1 MGSAR
6 RNATRHQSRV
16 TCGLWLAVLALACTH
31 VARAADDPLEDYK
44 LAVGFYNKE
53 QWKLAAQSF
62 QSFLKNN
69 GLHPKAEIANFYYGL
84 ALVKLD
90 EFKQAREVLRNFVKD
105 YPKSRDVAAAGY
117 WIGHASYFL
126 DDFAQ
131 AETRTKPLRGRR
143 AQDPLLEWAAW
154 PTWPMPNCVRRS
166 PEAAAQAT
174 FSRQSRRFPR
184 EKWRTTHARSMARS
198 YELLK
203 KLPEAI
209 RAAIRMWPATSR
221 QPAPTRRSSAWAG
234 CIFEAGDLRRRSQRF
249 PKLSVEQRF
258 PESLQLPHAQLN
270 QGFALYQMRDFQKAA
285 AQFDKAAKTEKY
297 AAEATLWK
305 GLSQKSLADIP
316 QAAAVFKAAYEK
328 YRDQPIAEK
337 LLFQWAVCEER
348 RGDRDQARTLFLEVI
363 DRWPKGSLA
372 DESLHAACL
381 AAVDSGK
388 LPEADTLLARFDRDF
403 PLNRLRMRQEILK
416 GRVAAARNEFSDAAK
431 HYQTVVATS
440 EIESTKQQARYYLGH
455 ALQKLSNHAQV
466 LDVTEPLASQIRAD
480 KTLSD
485 YAPVYV
491 LRGVSQLALAK
502 AAAAKAK
509 PGEESPEAAALCAAT
524 VESAKKYREAAPQ
537 GALSA
542 RALSIATIAEALAR
556 KKNESVANLT
566 QLRTS
571 SVAVGQVGEALY
583 ELGTIAFSKG
593 DFGFAEQLFGELA
606 AWPKESRFHSQAL
619 ADLGWSQQRQK
630 KHAEA
635 AASFARVLAEHPDD
649 TLVPEAAFMR
659 GKALEE
665 AGKIAEAQAAFAEA
679 AQRPGTIEETYLA
692 GLQSARLLGRLKK
705 PADADAA
712 YDELLKRFP
721 KRSDGDKVL
730 DEWAGLHYDTGNFA
744 RADEIFR
751 RLAAEYPASSLAD
764 NALLSLAE
772 SSFLAG
778 KLDDARVKFTSLSKG
793 PSADPTVQQK
803 ALYQLMRVEFEARRW
818 EPLRKICDEALR
830 RFPDGIYRNEIELRR
845 AEADFNLADF
855 KAALGRLQKLT
866 ALKNDPA
873 LKKAEWFPQAW
884 VMLAET
890 HWRLK
895 AYDAVAATVAEYKA
909 WDPHSPLLYQAEEV
923 LGRSFK
929 SQAKF
934 PRERVAF
941 ARVIKDPA
949 AKLSE
954 TAAKSQ
960 LLIAETYFMQ
970 GDYETAAKEYATVEI
985 LYKYPDY
992 QSPALFMAG
1001 ECYRELKQW
1010 KTAAKIF
1017 SDLLRDYPKSKEAV
1031 QARERLDEVR
1041 KRQAS
1046 G

>member
-1 MGSAR
+1 MESAW
-6 RNATRHQSRV
+6 RNASGIRSRHACR
-16 TCGLWLAVLALACTH
+16 LWLAVLALAAAQ
-31 VARAADDPLEDYK
+31 VGLAADDMLEDYK

-53 QWKLAAQSF
+53 QWKLAAESF
-62 QSFLKNN
+62 QAFLKNH
-69 GLHPKAEIANFYYGL
+69 GQHPKAESANFYYGL
-84 ALVKLD
+84 TLVKLD
-90 EFKQAREVLRNFVKD
+90 EFKPAREVLRNFVKN
-105 YPKSRDVAAAGY
+105 YPKSRDALAAGY

-126 DDFAQ
+126 DDFPQ
-131 AETRTKPLRGRR
+131 AEAELGRFVG
-143 AQDPLLEWAAW
+143 AAPQDPLLEWALAYLADSELRLKK
-154 PTWPMPNCVRRS
+154 PD
-166 PEAAAQAT
+166 AALKHFQ
-174 FSRQSRRFPR
+174 QSIDAFPKGEMAEDARFGL
-184 EKWRTTHARSMARS
+184 ARC

-203 KLPEAI
+203 KFPEAI
-209 RAAIRMWPATSR
+209 RAYQEVAGNRAAARADEAQLSLGGLHFDAGDFPA
-221 QPAPTRRSSAWAG
+221 AAKD
-234 CIFEAGDLRRRSQRF
+234 FEAF
-249 PKLSVEQRF
+249 EQRF
-258 PESLQLPHAQLN
+258 PESPQLPHAQLN
-270 QGFALYQMRDFQKAA
+270 RGFALYQMRDFPKAV
-285 AQFDKAAKTEKY
+285 AQFDKAAKSEKY

-316 QAAAVFKAAYEK
+316 QAIAIFQAGYEK

-348 RGDRDQARTLFLEVI
+348 RGDRDKARTLFVEVV

-372 DESLHAACL
+372 DESLHAASL

-388 LPEADTLLARFDRDF
+388 LPEADALLARFDRDF
-403 PLNRLRMRQEILK
+403 PQNRLRLRQEILK
-416 GRVAAARNEFSDAAK
+416 GRVQASRNDFEGAAK

-466 LDVTEPLASQIRAD
+466 IEATEPLALQIPAD
-480 KTLSD
+480 KSLAD

-502 AAAAKAK
+502 TALAKAK
-509 PGEESPEAAALCAAT
+509 PGEESAEATALCTAT
-524 VESAKKYREAAPQ
+524 VESARKYRELAPQ
-537 GALSA
+537 GPLLA
-542 RALSIATIAEALAR
+542 RSLSIATVAEALAR
-556 KKNESVANLT
+556 KKNESVANLA
-566 QLRTS
+566 QLRKLQPQS
-571 SVAVGQVGEALY
+571 AELGEALY

-593 DFGFAEQLFGELA
+593 DFAFAEQLFGELA
-606 AWPKESRFHSQAL
+606 AWPKESRFHTQAL
-619 ADLGWSQQRQK
+619 ADLGWSQHKQK
-630 KHAEA
+630 KFAEA
-635 AASFARVLAEHPDD
+635 AASFARVVVEHPDD
-649 TLVPEAAFMR
+649 TLVPEADFMR
-659 GKALEE
+659 GKALEDS
-665 AGKIAEAQAAFAEA
+665 GKLAEAQVAFAQA
-679 AQRPGTIEETYLA
+679 ALRKGMAEETYLA
-692 GLQSARLLGRLKK
+692 GLQAARLLVRLKK
-705 PADADAA
+705 PAEADAA
-712 YDELLKRFP
+712 FDELLKRFP
-721 KRSDGDKVL
+721 KRKDGDKVL
-730 DEWAGLHYDTGNFA
+730 DEWAGLHYDSGNFT

-751 RLAAEYPASSLAD
+751 RLAAEYPASDLAD

-778 KLDDARVKFTSLSKG
+778 KLDEARGQFAALSTSRK
-793 PSADPTVQQK
+793 ADPTVQQK
-803 ALYQLMRVEFEARRW
+803 ALYQLVRLELEARRW
-818 EPLRKICDEALR
+818 DPLRKICDESLG
-830 RFPDGIYRNEIELRR
+830 RFPEGTYRHEIELRR

-855 KAALGRLQKLT
+855 KAAQTRLQKLI
-866 ALKNDPA
+866 ALKGDPA
-873 LKKAEWFPQAW
+873 LKKSDWFPQVW

-895 AYDAVAATVAEYKA
+895 TYDAVAATVAEFKA
-909 WDPHSPLLYQAEEV
+909 WDPRSPLIYQAEEI

-934 PRERVAF
+934 PEAREAF
-941 ARVIKDPA
+941 LRVIKDPQ

-970 GDYETAAKEYATVEI
+970 GDYETAAKEYAKVEI

-1017 SDLLRDYPKSKEAV
+1017 NDLLRDYPKSKEAA

-1041 KRQAS
+1041 KRQAA